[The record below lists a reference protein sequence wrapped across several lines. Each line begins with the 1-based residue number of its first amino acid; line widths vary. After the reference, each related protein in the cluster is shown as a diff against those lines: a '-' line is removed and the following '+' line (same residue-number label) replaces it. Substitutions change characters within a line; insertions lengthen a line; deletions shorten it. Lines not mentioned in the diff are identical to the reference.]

1 MGRADQ
7 RERVGCFPA
16 RRGGSLLDFCDGDG
30 GRGLLGAS
38 VVSQP
43 LLEMAYSNQVFMII
57 TNGNLQLGRLQ
68 EREDTRLQ
76 A

>member
-1 MGRADQ
+1 VDRRG
-7 RERVGCFPA
+7 RVGCFRA
-16 RRGGSLLDFCDGDG
+16 IRGGSLLDFCGGDE

-43 LLEMAYSNQVFMII
+43 LPEMTYSIQVFMII
-57 TNGNLQLGRLQ
+57 TNGDLQLGRLQ
-68 EREDTRLQ
+68 EREDTRLT